1 MRLEITG
8 AFHKQVR
15 PMTRIAVSHDM
26 LVDYS
31 EDRWRLIQIDA
42 DAVPTLLVEVKAGRS
57 FRYDDDFGNR
67 RALPPLGEVA
77 PRDIGEVVLGW
88 SEDDAAWLLG
98 MTLAPELS
106 FSRSS
111 RWFELLRIDDTGQPS
126 GQRAVEQIGLALA
139 DVLGK
144 PLVDA
149 APGDA
154 VAEPEPIPLIDL
166 PLDLGDWILQARS
179 KADED
184 ELQFAR
190 DRRWMR
196 ARTRQIA
203 WYSLLAAF
211 YAWVS
216 IASLMHELALPN
228 AGTLI
233 PDPSLLPYLGLGLSL
248 LLLVMIALQV
258 KRIMQE
264 PDTLLISAG
273 KGGVS
278 ALRGGSLRWQ
288 VDLDGVQSVYASE
301 LVKKR
306 GRQPVVFHGEI
317 HLQLLDGSFRRLLVE
332 PDKRADALLP
342 GCDAAAEKNRPAGV
356 SVLEPEAVATALQAA
371 AARVAVCLGNVPV
384 WYDRRFK

>member
-1 MRLEITG
+1 
-8 AFHKQVR
+8 
-15 PMTRIAVSHDM
+15 MTRIAVSDNM

-31 EDRWRLIQIDA
+31 EDRWRLIQLDA
-42 DAVPTLLVEVKAGRS
+42 AAVPSLLVEVKAGRS

-88 SEDDAAWLLG
+88 SEEEAAWQLG
-98 MTLAPELS
+98 MTLSPDLS

-111 RWFELLRIDDTGQPS
+111 RWFELLRIDDPDQS
-126 GQRAVEQIGLALA
+126 RSQRTIQQIGLALA

-144 PLVDA
+144 PFVA
-149 APGDA
+149 SAPGDA
-154 VAEPEPIPLIDL
+154 MAEPEPIPLIDL
-166 PLDLGDWILQARS
+166 PLDLGDWILGAGAEAGES
-179 KADED
+179 

-190 DRRWMR
+190 DRRWIR
-196 ARTRQIA
+196 ARFRQIA
-203 WYSLLAAF
+203 WYGLLAAF

-216 IASLMHELALPN
+216 IASLIHELALPN

-233 PDPSLLPYLGLGLSL
+233 PDPSLLPYLGLGVSL
-248 LLLVMIALQV
+248 LLLLMIALQV
-258 KRIMQE
+258 KQIIQE

-273 KGGVS
+273 KRSLS
-278 ALRGGSLRWQ
+278 ALRGDGLRWQ
-288 VDLDGVQSVYASE
+288 LDASEIQSVYASE

-317 HLQLLDGSFRRLLVE
+317 NLQMIDGSFRRLLVE
-332 PDKRADALLP
+332 DDKRADALLP
-342 GCDAAAEKNRPAGV
+342 GCDAADEKNRPAGV
-356 SVLEPEAVATALQAA
+356 SVLDPEGVATALQAA
-371 AARVAVCLGNVPV
+371 AVHVAVCLGNLPV

>member
-1 MRLEITG
+1 
-8 AFHKQVR
+8 
-15 PMTRIAVSHDM
+15 MTRIAVSDNM

-31 EDRWRLIQIDA
+31 EDRWRLIQLDA
-42 DAVPTLLVEVKAGRS
+42 AAVPSLLVEVKAGRS

-88 SEDDAAWLLG
+88 SEEEAAWQLG
-98 MTLAPELS
+98 MTLSPDLS

-111 RWFELLRIDDTGQPS
+111 RWFELLRIDDPDQS
-126 GQRAVEQIGLALA
+126 RSQRTIQQIGLALA

-144 PLVDA
+144 PFVA
-149 APGDA
+149 SAPGDA
-154 VAEPEPIPLIDL
+154 MAEPEPIPLIDL
-166 PLDLGDWILQARS
+166 PLDLGDWILGAGAEAGES
-179 KADED
+179 

-190 DRRWMR
+190 DRRWIR
-196 ARTRQIA
+196 ARFRQIA
-203 WYSLLAAF
+203 WYGLLAAF

-216 IASLMHELALPN
+216 IASLIHELALPN

-233 PDPSLLPYLGLGLSL
+233 PDPSLLPYLGLGVSL
-248 LLLVMIALQV
+248 LLLLMIALQV
-258 KRIMQE
+258 KQIIQE

-273 KGGVS
+273 KRSLS
-278 ALRGGSLRWQ
+278 ALRGDGLRWQ
-288 VDLDGVQSVYASE
+288 LDASEIQSVYASE

-317 HLQLLDGSFRRLLVE
+317 NLQMIDGSFRRLLVE
-332 PDKRADALLP
+332 DDKRADALLP
-342 GCDAAAEKNRPAGV
+342 GCDAADEKNRPAGV

-371 AARVAVCLGNVPV
+371 AVHVAVCLGNLPV

>member
-1 MRLEITG
+1 
-8 AFHKQVR
+8 
-15 PMTRIAVSHDM
+15 MTRIAVSDNM

-31 EDRWRLIQIDA
+31 EDRWRLIQLDA
-42 DAVPTLLVEVKAGRS
+42 AAVPSLLVEVKAGRS

-88 SEDDAAWLLG
+88 SEEEAAWQLG
-98 MTLAPELS
+98 MTLSPELS
-106 FSRSS
+106 FSHSS
-111 RWFELLRIDDTGQPS
+111 RWFELLRIDDPDQS
-126 GQRAVEQIGLALA
+126 RSQRTIQQIGLALA

-144 PLVDA
+144 PFVA
-149 APGDA
+149 SAPGD
-154 VAEPEPIPLIDL
+154 VMAEPEPIPLIDL
-166 PLDLGDWILQARS
+166 PLDLGDWILEAGTEAGES
-179 KADED
+179 

-190 DRRWMR
+190 DRRWIR
-196 ARTRQIA
+196 ARFRQIA
-203 WYSLLAAF
+203 WYGLLAAF

-216 IASLMHELALPN
+216 IASLIHELALPN

-233 PDPSLLPYLGLGLSL
+233 PDPSLLPYLGLGVSL
-248 LLLVMIALQV
+248 LLLLMIALQV
-258 KRIMQE
+258 KQIIQE

-273 KGGVS
+273 KRSLS
-278 ALRGGSLRWQ
+278 ALRGQGLRWQ
-288 VDLDGVQSVYASE
+288 LDASEIQSVYASE

-317 HLQLLDGSFRRLLVE
+317 NLQMIDGSFRRLLVE
-332 PDKRADALLP
+332 DDKRADALLP
-342 GCDAAAEKNRPAGV
+342 GCDAADEKNRPAGV

-371 AARVAVCLGNVPV
+371 AVHVAVCLGNLPV